1 MLRRIDELF
10 LLAKDKPK
18 KRLAVC
24 FAHDEPVI
32 QAVAE
37 ALKEGLIHAIL
48 IGNEAEIKRLAQE
61 EDILD
66 AVEIIAEDDMDT
78 AVRKTMDIVNS
89 NQADLIM
96 KGLIDTKVLL
106 KGVVNKEFGIRS
118 KPLLSHVGLVEVP
131 GFDRLLYITDG
142 AMMIQPSVEEKI
154 QIIENALLLTR
165 KLGYQQTK
173 VGLVS
178 AVEKVNPKMLST
190 VDAQEV
196 KNYYLEHPGDYL
208 VDGPFAID
216 NLVSLESVKHKGI
229 QSEVAGLADVLL
241 FPNID
246 AGNVFYK
253 TCVFLAHAKA
263 AGIVIG
269 AKVPIVL
276 TSRAD
281 DAQAKFASIAL
292 GVNLSE

>member
-1 MLRRIDELF
+1 MLRRIEDLF
-10 LLAKDKPK
+10 LLANDKPK

-32 QAVAE
+32 KAVAD
-37 ALKEGLIHAIL
+37 ALKQDLIHPIL
-48 IGNEAEIKRLAQE
+48 IGVKAEIEAFAQAE
-61 EDILD
+61 EILD
-66 AVEIIAEDDMDT
+66 QVEIIDEANMEQ
-78 AVRKTMDIVNS
+78 AVRITMDLVNS

-106 KGVVNKEFGIRS
+106 KGVVNKEYGIRN
-118 KPLLSHVGLVEVP
+118 KPLLSHIGLVGVP
-131 GFDRLLYITDG
+131 GFDRVLYVTDG
-142 AMMIQPSVEEKI
+142 AMNIQPSVEEKI
-154 QIIENALLLTR
+154 QIIENALFLTH
-165 KLGYQQTK
+165 KLGYTQPK

-178 AVEKVNPKMLST
+178 AVEKLNPKMLST
-190 VDAQEV
+190 VDADQV
-196 KNYYLEHPGDYL
+196 KQYYSEHPGSFL

-229 QSEVAGLADVLL
+229 QSDVAGLADILL

-253 TCVFLAHAKA
+253 TCVFLANAKA

-281 DAQAKFASIAL
+281 DAYAKFASIAL
-292 GVNLSE
+292 GVNLCE